1 MSDDKWLDE
10 LLDKTEKEEI
20 LDTLKRALEY
30 LDDLDV
36 KKAYNVLELLYE
48 SLGGEY
54 DAGKYMN
61 VVVPKVPYENPSPSA
76 GPPDHGDLNHMHYG
90 HDHTIAIDQAIEDIS
105 AQTVERV
112 MNEIEE
118 RILGREEEMREM
130 AETWGGLAA
139 QAEQKMGQ
147 IDLDQAYIEKV
158 MEAYGERNR

>member
-36 KKAYNVLELLYE
+36 RKAYNVLELLYE

-54 DAGKYMN
+54 DAGKY
-61 VVVPKVPYENPSPSA
+61 VEEIEKKVGQAWSQPHS
-76 GPPDHGDLNHMHYG
+76 HHMHLPDGSSY
-90 HDHTIAIDQAIEDIS
+90 TVAMDQAIEEIS
-105 AQTVERV
+105 AQTVEQV

-118 RILGREEEMREM
+118 RILGREEEMKEM
-130 AETWGGLAA
+130 AETWGGVAA